1 MERFKIYNRRYL
13 GSKYKLLEFIEK
25 IVEENTENSKLFLD
39 LFAGTGVV
47 ADYFNKKYDV
57 VLNDL
62 LKCNYFS
69 YECFFSNL
77 EYDEKKLIE
86 IMKKYNKKIVE
97 DNNYYSENF
106 KDTYLSEKN
115 LKKVGFIRDDIDD
128 LFEKKEINKRE
139 KAILITSLIY
149 AVDRIANTVGHY
161 DAYRKN
167 GDLEKELI
175 LKFPQI
181 ENENNKN
188 NKIFCMDANELVKK
202 FSADIVYIDPPYNS
216 RQYSDAYHF
225 LENIATN
232 EKPDVFGVARKMDR
246 THIKSKYCLSSAKKT
261 LEELIE
267 EISAKYILFS
277 YNNTQQKANSRS
289 NARINDNEILE
300 ILKSKGEV
308 TVFEKD
314 FSPFTVGK
322 TNIKNHT
329 ERVFFCRVRKAEKNK
344 KNSKENII
352 NNTTEENTVAEENQ
366 LFILENI
373 KKKMVQS
380 PLNYTGGKF
389 RLLKQIFEKI
399 PENIDV
405 FYDIFCGGFN
415 VGANFNAK
423 KIIGIDKNKELIK
436 LLKFLKKQNYEKLE
450 KEIEGK
456 IEYYNLSNSFK
467 NGYEYYGCN
476 SYDGLGKYNKEKFLR
491 LREDYN
497 NQKKEILF
505 LLLIFYSFNNQIRFN
520 KKNEF
525 NLPVGKRDFN
535 SNLRKKLKNFIF
547 NLQLT
552 ETEFQ
557 NMDFRDINLEK
568 IDSKNTFFY
577 LDPPYLLGQASYNE
591 NNLWTEN
598 DEKDLLK
605 FLEKC
610 NEKGI
615 KFALSNVIEHKGNEN
630 RILKD
635 WCLKNKFCI
644 NYLDFNY
651 YNSNY
656 QIKKKNT
663 ITREVLITNF
673 NR

>member
-1 MERFKIYNRRYL
+1 MEKFKIYNRRYL

-25 IVEENTENSKLFLD
+25 IVQEHTKNCKIFLD

-62 LKCNYFS
+62 LKCNYIS
-69 YECFFSNL
+69 YECFFSDL
-77 EYDEKKLIE
+77 EYNEKKVMDIIE
-86 IMKKYNKKIVE
+86 KYNKKYVKKE
-97 DNNYYSENF
+97 NYYSKNF
-106 KDTYLSEKN
+106 KNTYLNEKN
-115 LKKVGFIRDDIDD
+115 LKKVGFIRDDIDN
-128 LFEKKEINKRE
+128 LFDKEVINKRE
-139 KAILITSLIY
+139 RAILITSLVY
-149 AVDRIANTVGHY
+149 AVDKIANTVGHY

-181 ENENNKN
+181 ENKNNRN
-188 NKIFCMDANELVKK
+188 NKIFCMDANELVKELK
-202 FSADIVYIDPPYNS
+202 ADIVYIDPPYNS

-232 EKPDVFGVARKMDR
+232 NKPEVFGVAKKMDR
-246 THIKSKYCLSSAKKT
+246 THIKSKYCLSNAKET
-261 LEELIE
+261 LEELVENIE
-267 EISAKYILFS
+267 AKYILFS

-289 NARINDNEILE
+289 NGRISDDEILE

-308 TVFEKD
+308 IVFEKD
-314 FSPFTVGK
+314 FNPFTVGK
-322 TNIKNHT
+322 TNIENHS
-329 ERVFFCRVRKAEKNK
+329 ERIFFCKVKKAK
-344 KNSKENII
+344 KNII
-352 NNTTEENTVAEENQ
+352 NNLTEENIVAEENQ
-366 LFILENI
+366 LFIIENT
-373 KKKMVQS
+373 KKNIVQS

-399 PENIDV
+399 PKDIDI

-450 KEIEGK
+450 KKIEEK
-456 IEYYNLSNSFK
+456 IEYYDLSNSYK

-497 NQKKEILF
+497 SQKKEILF

-520 KKNEF
+520 KRNEF

-535 SNLRKKLKNFIF
+535 SNLRKKLKNFIY
-547 NLQLT
+547 NLQLV
-552 ETEFQ
+552 ETEFESI
-557 NMDFRDINLEK
+557 DFRNIDLKKINQ
-568 IDSKNTFFY
+568 KNTFFY

-598 DEKDLLK
+598 DEKDLLR
-605 FLEKC
+605 FLERC
-610 NEKGI
+610 NRKKI
-615 KFALSNVIEHKGNEN
+615 KFALSNVMEHKGNEN

-635 WCLKNKFCI
+635 WSSKNNFFV

-656 QIKKKNT
+656 QIKRKNT
-663 ITREVLITNF
+663 VTKEVLITNF
-673 NR
+673 NIQFEK

>member
-175 LKFPQI
+175 LKIPQI
-181 ENENNKN
+181 ENDNNKN

-202 FSADIVYIDPPYNS
+202 FKADIVYIDPPYNS

-232 EKPDVFGVARKMDR
+232 KKPKVFGIAKKMDR
-246 THIKSKYCLSSAKKT
+246 THIKSKYCLSSAKQT
-261 LEELIE
+261 LEELIKNIE
-267 EISAKYILFS
+267 AKYILFS

-289 NARINDNEILE
+289 NARISDSEILE
-300 ILKSKGEV
+300 ILESKGKV
-308 TVFEKD
+308 TIFEKD
-314 FSPFTVGK
+314 FNPFTVGK
-322 TNIKNHT
+322 TNIENHT
-329 ERVFFCRVRKAEKNK
+329 ERIFFCEVKKFKKDDRKQKQNK
-344 KNSKENII
+344 TKKIKKENKLFEI
-352 NNTTEENTVAEENQ
+352 NNRE
-366 LFILENI
+366 
-373 KKKMVQS
+373 KKLSQS
-380 PLNYTGGKF
+380 PLNYTGRKF
-389 RLLKQIFEKI
+389 KLLKKIFEKI
-399 PENIDV
+399 PKDIEI

-415 VGANFNAK
+415 VGVNFNARK
-423 KIIGIDKNKELIK
+423 VIGIDKNKELIE
-436 LLKFLKKQNYEKLE
+436 LLEFLKKQNYEKLE
-450 KEIEGK
+450 KEIE
-456 IEYYNLSNSFK
+456 
-467 NGYEYYGCN
+467 
-476 SYDGLGKYNKEKFLR
+476 
-491 LREDYN
+491 
-497 NQKKEILF
+497 KK
-505 LLLIFYSFNNQIRFN
+505 
-520 KKNEF
+520 
-525 NLPVGKRDFN
+525 
-535 SNLRKKLKNFIF
+535 
-547 NLQLT
+547 
-552 ETEFQ
+552 
-557 NMDFRDINLEK
+557 
-568 IDSKNTFFY
+568 
-577 LDPPYLLGQASYNE
+577 
-591 NNLWTEN
+591 
-598 DEKDLLK
+598 
-605 FLEKC
+605 
-610 NEKGI
+610 
-615 KFALSNVIEHKGNEN
+615 
-630 RILKD
+630 
-635 WCLKNKFCI
+635 
-644 NYLDFNY
+644 
-651 YNSNY
+651 
-656 QIKKKNT
+656 
-663 ITREVLITNF
+663 
-673 NR
+673 

>member
-1 MERFKIYNRRYL
+1 MEKFKIYNRRYL

-25 IVEENTENSKLFLD
+25 IVQEHTKNCKIFLD

-62 LKCNYFS
+62 LRCNYIS
-69 YECFFSNL
+69 YECFFSDL
-77 EYDEKKLIE
+77 EYSEKKVTDIIE
-86 IMKKYNKKIVE
+86 KYNKKNVKKE
-97 DNNYYSENF
+97 NYYSKNF
-106 KDTYLSEKN
+106 KNTYLNEKN
-115 LKKVGFIRDDIDD
+115 LKKVGFIRDDIDN
-128 LFEKKEINKRE
+128 LFEKKLINKRE
-139 KAILITSLIY
+139 RAILITSLVY
-149 AVDRIANTVGHY
+149 AVDKIANTVGHY

-175 LKFPQI
+175 LKLPQI

-188 NKIFCMDANELVKK
+188 NKIFCMDANELVKG

-232 EKPDVFGVARKMDR
+232 NKPEVFGVAKKMDR
-246 THIKSKYCLSSAKKT
+246 THIKSKYCLSNAKET

-267 EISAKYILFS
+267 NIEAKYILFS

-289 NARINDNEILE
+289 NGRISDDEILE

-308 TVFEKD
+308 IVFEKD
-314 FSPFTVGK
+314 FNPFTVGK
-322 TNIKNHT
+322 TNIENHS
-329 ERVFFCRVRKAEKNK
+329 ERIFFCKVKKAK
-344 KNSKENII
+344 KNII
-352 NNTTEENTVAEENQ
+352 NNLTEENIVAEENQ
-366 LFILENI
+366 LFIIENT
-373 KKKMVQS
+373 KKNIVQS

-399 PENIDV
+399 PKDIDI

-450 KEIEGK
+450 KKIEEK

-476 SYDGLGKYNKEKFLR
+476 SYDGLGDYNKEKFLR

-535 SNLRKKLKNFIF
+535 SNLRKKLKNFIY
-547 NLQLT
+547 NLQLV
-552 ETEFQ
+552 ETKFESI
-557 NMDFRDINLEK
+557 DFREIDLKKINQN
-568 IDSKNTFFY
+568 NTFLY

-610 NEKGI
+610 NKKEI
-615 KFALSNVIEHKGNEN
+615 KFALSNVIEHKGNKN
-630 RILKD
+630 KILKE
-635 WCLKNKFCI
+635 WCSKNRFCI

-656 QIKKKNT
+656 QIKSKNT
-663 ITREVLITNF
+663 VTKEVLITNF
-673 NR
+673 NIQFEK

>member
-1 MERFKIYNRRYL
+1 MEKFKIYNRRYL

-25 IVEENTENSKLFLD
+25 IVQENTKNCKIFLD

-62 LKCNYFS
+62 LRCNYFS

-77 EYDEKKLIE
+77 EYDKKKLIE
-86 IMKKYNKKIVE
+86 IMKKYNEKVIK

-167 GDLEKELI
+167 GNLEKELI

-188 NKIFCMDANELVKK
+188 NKIFCMDANELVKE

-246 THIKSKYCLSSAKKT
+246 THIKSKYCLSSAKNT
-261 LEELIE
+261 LEDLIE
-267 EISAKYILFS
+267 NIEAKYILFS

-289 NARINDNEILE
+289 NARISDDE
-300 ILKSKGEV
+300 ILKILKYKGEV

-322 TNIKNHT
+322 TNIENHT
-329 ERVFFCRVRKAEKNK
+329 ERVFFCEVKNIEKEK
-344 KNSKENII
+344 KNRKNRENII
-352 NNTTEENTVAEENQ
+352 NKEIEKNKFFVNENE
-366 LFILENI
+366 
-373 KKKMVQS
+373 KKKILSQS

-389 RLLKQIFEKI
+389 KLLKQIFEKI

-423 KIIGIDKNKELIK
+423 KIIGIDKNKELIE

-450 KEIEGK
+450 KVIEK
-456 IEYYNLSNSFK
+456 RIKYYGLSDSFK
-467 NGYEYYGCN
+467 NGYEFYGCN
-476 SYDGLGKYNKEKFLR
+476 SYDGLGKYNKEKFLK

-497 NQKKEILF
+497 DEKNEILF

-520 KKNEF
+520 RKDEF

-547 NLQLT
+547 NLQST

-610 NEKGI
+610 NKKEI

-630 RILKD
+630 KILKD
-635 WCLKNKFCI
+635 WCSKNKFYI

-656 QIKKKNT
+656 QVKKKNT
-663 ITREVLITNF
+663 VTQEVLVTNF

>member
-13 GSKYKLLEFIEK
+13 GSKYKLLEFIKK
-25 IVEENTENSKLFLD
+25 IVEKNTENSKVFLD

-62 LKCNYFS
+62 LRCNYFS

-86 IMKKYNKKIVE
+86 IMKKYNEKIIE

-106 KDTYLSEKN
+106 KNTYLSEKN

-167 GDLEKELI
+167 GDLEKKLI

-188 NKIFCMDANELVKK
+188 NKIFCMDANELVKE

-267 EISAKYILFS
+267 DISAKYILFS

-289 NARINDNEILE
+289 NARISDSEILE
-300 ILKSKGEV
+300 ILESKGEV

-314 FSPFTVGK
+314 FNPFTVGK
-322 TNIKNHT
+322 TNI
-329 ERVFFCRVRKAEKNK
+329 
-344 KNSKENII
+344 
-352 NNTTEENTVAEENQ
+352 
-366 LFILENI
+366 
-373 KKKMVQS
+373 
-380 PLNYTGGKF
+380 
-389 RLLKQIFEKI
+389 
-399 PENIDV
+399 
-405 FYDIFCGGFN
+405 
-415 VGANFNAK
+415 
-423 KIIGIDKNKELIK
+423 
-436 LLKFLKKQNYEKLE
+436 
-450 KEIEGK
+450 
-456 IEYYNLSNSFK
+456 
-467 NGYEYYGCN
+467 
-476 SYDGLGKYNKEKFLR
+476 
-491 LREDYN
+491 
-497 NQKKEILF
+497 
-505 LLLIFYSFNNQIRFN
+505 
-520 KKNEF
+520 
-525 NLPVGKRDFN
+525 
-535 SNLRKKLKNFIF
+535 
-547 NLQLT
+547 
-552 ETEFQ
+552 
-557 NMDFRDINLEK
+557 
-568 IDSKNTFFY
+568 
-577 LDPPYLLGQASYNE
+577 
-591 NNLWTEN
+591 
-598 DEKDLLK
+598 
-605 FLEKC
+605 
-610 NEKGI
+610 
-615 KFALSNVIEHKGNEN
+615 
-630 RILKD
+630 
-635 WCLKNKFCI
+635 
-644 NYLDFNY
+644 
-651 YNSNY
+651 
-656 QIKKKNT
+656 
-663 ITREVLITNF
+663 
-673 NR
+673 

>member
-1 MERFKIYNRRYL
+1 MEKFKIYNRRYL

-25 IVEENTENSKLFLD
+25 IVQEHTKNCKIFLD

-62 LKCNYFS
+62 LKCNYIS
-69 YECFFSNL
+69 YECFFSDL
-77 EYDEKKLIE
+77 EYNEKKVMDIIE
-86 IMKKYNKKIVE
+86 KYNKKYVKKE
-97 DNNYYSENF
+97 NYYSKNF
-106 KDTYLSEKN
+106 KNTYLNEKN
-115 LKKVGFIRDDIDD
+115 LKKVGFIRDDIDN
-128 LFEKKEINKRE
+128 LFDKEVINKRE
-139 KAILITSLIY
+139 RAILITSLVY
-149 AVDRIANTVGHY
+149 AVDKIANTVGHY

-181 ENENNKN
+181 ENKNNRN
-188 NKIFCMDANELVKK
+188 NKIFCMDANELVKELK
-202 FSADIVYIDPPYNS
+202 ADIVYIDPPYNS

-232 EKPDVFGVARKMDR
+232 NKPEVFGVAKKMDR
-246 THIKSKYCLSSAKKT
+246 THIKSKYCLSNAKET
-261 LEELIE
+261 LEELVENIE
-267 EISAKYILFS
+267 AKYILFS

-289 NARINDNEILE
+289 NGRISDDEILE

-308 TVFEKD
+308 IVFEKD
-314 FSPFTVGK
+314 FNPFTVGK
-322 TNIKNHT
+322 TNIENHS
-329 ERVFFCRVRKAEKNK
+329 ERIFFCKVKKAK
-344 KNSKENII
+344 KNII
-352 NNTTEENTVAEENQ
+352 NNLTEENQ
-366 LFILENI
+366 LFMIENT
-373 KKKMVQS
+373 KKNIVQS

-399 PENIDV
+399 PKDIDI

-450 KEIEGK
+450 KKIEEK
-456 IEYYNLSNSFK
+456 IEYYDLSNSFK

-497 NQKKEILF
+497 SQKKEILF

-520 KKNEF
+520 KRNEF

-535 SNLRKKLKNFIF
+535 SNLRKKLKNFIY
-547 NLQLT
+547 NLQLV
-552 ETEFQ
+552 ETEFESI
-557 NMDFRDINLEK
+557 DFRNIDLKKINQ
-568 IDSKNTFFY
+568 KNTFFY

-598 DEKDLLK
+598 DEKDLLR
-605 FLEKC
+605 FLERC
-610 NEKGI
+610 NRKKI
-615 KFALSNVIEHKGNEN
+615 KFALSNVMEHKGNEN

-635 WCLKNKFCI
+635 WSSKNNFFV

-656 QIKKKNT
+656 QIKRKNT
-663 ITREVLITNF
+663 VTKEVLITNF
-673 NR
+673 NIQFEK

>member
-25 IVEENTENSKLFLD
+25 IVEENTENSKVFLD

-77 EYDEKKLIE
+77 EYDEEKLIT
-86 IMKKYNKKIVE
+86 IMKKYNQKIIE

-115 LKKVGFIRDDIDD
+115 LKKVGFIRDDIDN

-188 NKIFCMDANELVKK
+188 NKIFCMDANELVKE

-232 EKPDVFGVARKMDR
+232 NKPEVFGIAKKMDR
-246 THIKSKYCLSSAKKT
+246 THIKSKYCLSSAKQT
-261 LEELIE
+261 LEELIKNIE
-267 EISAKYILFS
+267 AKYLLFS
-277 YNNTQQKANSRS
+277 YNNTQQKADSRS

-329 ERVFFCRVRKAEKNK
+329 ERVFFCRVRKVGKNK

-352 NNTTEENTVAEENQ
+352 NNITEENTVAEENQ

-415 VGANFNAK
+415 VGVNFNAK

-436 LLKFLKKQNYEKLE
+436 LLKFLKKQDYEKLE
-450 KEIEGK
+450 KEIEEK

-535 SNLRKKLKNFIF
+535 SNLRKKLKNFIY
-547 NLQLT
+547 NLQMS

-557 NMDFRDINLEK
+557 NMDFRDINLEE
-568 IDSKNTFFY
+568 IDKKNTFLY
-577 LDPPYLLGQASYNE
+577 LDPPYLLGRASYNE

-598 DEKDLLK
+598 NEKDLLK
-605 FLEKC
+605 FLERC
-610 NEKGI
+610 NKKEI

-630 RILKD
+630 KILKD

-656 QIKKKNT
+656 QVKKKNT

-673 NR
+673 TR

>member
-1 MERFKIYNRRYL
+1 MKILEKFKIYNRRYL

-25 IVEENTENSKLFLD
+25 IVQEHTKKCKIFLD

-62 LKCNYFS
+62 LRCNYIS
-69 YECFFSNL
+69 YECFFSDL
-77 EYDEKKLIE
+77 EYSEKKVTDIIE
-86 IMKKYNKKIVE
+86 KYNKKNVKKE
-97 DNNYYSENF
+97 NYYSKNF
-106 KDTYLSEKN
+106 KNTYLNEKN
-115 LKKVGFIRDDIDD
+115 LKKVGFIRDDIDN
-128 LFEKKEINKRE
+128 LFEKKLINKRE
-139 KAILITSLIY
+139 RAILITSLVY
-149 AVDRIANTVGHY
+149 AVDKIANTVGHY

-167 GDLEKELI
+167 GVLEKELI
-175 LKFPQI
+175 LKLPQI

-202 FSADIVYIDPPYNS
+202 IKADIVYIDPPYNS

-232 EKPDVFGVARKMDR
+232 NKPEVFGVAKKMDR
-246 THIKSKYCLSSAKKT
+246 THIKSKYCLSNAKET
-261 LEELIE
+261 LEELVENIE
-267 EISAKYILFS
+267 AKYILFS

-289 NARINDNEILE
+289 NGRISDDEILE

-308 TVFEKD
+308 VVFEKD
-314 FSPFTVGK
+314 FNPFTVGK
-322 TNIKNHT
+322 TNIENHS
-329 ERVFFCRVRKAEKNK
+329 ERIFFCKVKKAK
-344 KNSKENII
+344 KNII
-352 NNTTEENTVAEENQ
+352 NNLTEENIVAEENQ
-366 LFILENI
+366 LFIIENT
-373 KKKMVQS
+373 KKNIAQS

-399 PENIDV
+399 PKDIDI

-450 KEIEGK
+450 KKIEEK
-456 IEYYNLSNSFK
+456 IEYYDLSNSFK

-497 NQKKEILF
+497 SQKKEILF

-520 KKNEF
+520 KRNEF

-535 SNLRKKLKNFIF
+535 SNLRKKLKNFIY
-547 NLQLT
+547 NLQLV
-552 ETEFQ
+552 ETEFESI
-557 NMDFRDINLEK
+557 DFRDIDLKK
-568 IDSKNTFFY
+568 INQKNTFFY

-598 DEKDLLK
+598 DEKDLLR
-605 FLEKC
+605 FLERC
-610 NEKGI
+610 NRKKI
-615 KFALSNVIEHKGNEN
+615 KFALSNVMEHKGNEN

-635 WCLKNKFCI
+635 WSSKNNFFV

-656 QIKKKNT
+656 QIKRKNT
-663 ITREVLITNF
+663 VTKEVLITNF
-673 NR
+673 NIQFEK

>member
-1 MERFKIYNRRYL
+1 MEKFKIYNRRYL

-25 IVEENTENSKLFLD
+25 IVQENTKNCKIFLD

-62 LKCNYFS
+62 LRCNYFS

-106 KDTYLSEKN
+106 KDTYLNEKN

-167 GDLEKELI
+167 GNLEKELI

-188 NKIFCMDANELVKK
+188 NKIFCMDANELVKE

-232 EKPDVFGVARKMDR
+232 EKLDVFGVARKMDR
-246 THIKSKYCLSSAKKT
+246 THIKSKYCLSSAKNT
-261 LEELIE
+261 LEDLIE
-267 EISAKYILFS
+267 NIEAKYILFS

-289 NARINDNEILE
+289 NARISDDE
-300 ILKSKGEV
+300 ILKILKYKGEV

-322 TNIKNHT
+322 TNIENHT
-329 ERVFFCRVRKAEKNK
+329 ERVFFCEVKNIEKEK
-344 KNSKENII
+344 KNRKNRENII
-352 NNTTEENTVAEENQ
+352 NKEIEKNKFFVNENE
-366 LFILENI
+366 
-373 KKKMVQS
+373 KKKILSQS

-389 RLLKQIFEKI
+389 KLLKQIFEKI

-423 KIIGIDKNKELIK
+423 KIIGIDKNKELIE

-450 KEIEGK
+450 KVIEK
-456 IEYYNLSNSFK
+456 RIKYYGLSDSFK
-467 NGYEYYGCN
+467 NGYEFYGCN
-476 SYDGLGKYNKEKFLR
+476 SYDGLGKYNKEKFLK

-497 NQKKEILF
+497 DEKNEILF

-520 KKNEF
+520 RKDEF

-547 NLQLT
+547 NLQST

-610 NEKGI
+610 NKKEI

-630 RILKD
+630 KILKD
-635 WCLKNKFCI
+635 WCSKNKFYI

-656 QIKKKNT
+656 QVKKKNT
-663 ITREVLITNF
+663 VTQEVLVTNF

>member
-1 MERFKIYNRRYL
+1 MEKFKIYNRRYL

-25 IVEENTENSKLFLD
+25 IVQEHTKNCKIFLD

-62 LKCNYFS
+62 LKCNYIS
-69 YECFFSNL
+69 YECFFSDL
-77 EYDEKKLIE
+77 EYNEKKVMDIIE
-86 IMKKYNKKIVE
+86 KYNKKYVKKE
-97 DNNYYSENF
+97 NYYSKNF
-106 KDTYLSEKN
+106 KNTYLNEKN
-115 LKKVGFIRDDIDD
+115 LKKVGFIRDDIDN
-128 LFEKKEINKRE
+128 LFDKEVINKRE
-139 KAILITSLIY
+139 RAILITSLVY
-149 AVDRIANTVGHY
+149 AVDKIANTVGHY

-181 ENENNKN
+181 ENKNNRN
-188 NKIFCMDANELVKK
+188 NKIFCMDANELVKELK
-202 FSADIVYIDPPYNS
+202 ADIVYIDPPYNS

-232 EKPDVFGVARKMDR
+232 NKPEVFGVAKKMDR
-246 THIKSKYCLSSAKKT
+246 THIKSKYCLSNAKET
-261 LEELIE
+261 LEELVENIE
-267 EISAKYILFS
+267 AKYILFS

-289 NARINDNEILE
+289 NGRFSDDEILE

-308 TVFEKD
+308 IVFEKD
-314 FSPFTVGK
+314 FNPFTVGK
-322 TNIKNHT
+322 TNIENHS
-329 ERVFFCRVRKAEKNK
+329 ERIFFCKVKKAK
-344 KNSKENII
+344 KNII
-352 NNTTEENTVAEENQ
+352 NNLTEENIVAEENQ
-366 LFILENI
+366 LFIIENT
-373 KKKMVQS
+373 KKNIVQS

-399 PENIDV
+399 PKDIDI

-450 KEIEGK
+450 KKIEEK
-456 IEYYNLSNSFK
+456 IEYYDLSNSFK

-497 NQKKEILF
+497 SQKKEILF

-520 KKNEF
+520 KRNEF

-535 SNLRKKLKNFIF
+535 SNLRKKLKNFIY
-547 NLQLT
+547 NLQLV
-552 ETEFQ
+552 ETEFESI
-557 NMDFRDINLEK
+557 DFRNIDLKKINQ
-568 IDSKNTFFY
+568 KNTLFY

-598 DEKDLLK
+598 DEKDLLR
-605 FLEKC
+605 FLERC
-610 NEKGI
+610 NRKKI
-615 KFALSNVIEHKGNEN
+615 KFALSNVMEHKGNEN

-635 WCLKNKFCI
+635 WSSKNNFFV

-656 QIKKKNT
+656 QIKRKNT
-663 ITREVLITNF
+663 VTKEVLITNF
-673 NR
+673 NIQFEK

>member
-1 MERFKIYNRRYL
+1 MEKFKIYNRRYL

-25 IVEENTENSKLFLD
+25 IVQEHTKNCKIFLD

-62 LKCNYFS
+62 LKCNYIS
-69 YECFFSNL
+69 YECFFSDL
-77 EYDEKKLIE
+77 EYNEKKVMDIIE
-86 IMKKYNKKIVE
+86 KYNKKYVKKE
-97 DNNYYSENF
+97 NYYSKNF
-106 KDTYLSEKN
+106 KNTYLNEKN
-115 LKKVGFIRDDIDD
+115 LKKVGFIRDDIDN
-128 LFEKKEINKRE
+128 LFDKEVINKRE
-139 KAILITSLIY
+139 RAILITSLVY
-149 AVDRIANTVGHY
+149 AVDKIANTVGHY

-181 ENENNKN
+181 ENKNNRN
-188 NKIFCMDANELVKK
+188 NKIFCMDANELVKELK
-202 FSADIVYIDPPYNS
+202 ADIVYIDPPYNS

-232 EKPDVFGVARKMDR
+232 NKPEVFGVAKKMDR
-246 THIKSKYCLSSAKKT
+246 THIKSKYCLSNAKET
-261 LEELIE
+261 LEELVENIE
-267 EISAKYILFS
+267 AKYILFS

-289 NARINDNEILE
+289 NGRISDDEILE

-308 TVFEKD
+308 IVFEKD
-314 FSPFTVGK
+314 FNPFTVGK
-322 TNIKNHT
+322 TNIENHS
-329 ERVFFCRVRKAEKNK
+329 ERIFFCKVKKAK
-344 KNSKENII
+344 KNII
-352 NNTTEENTVAEENQ
+352 NNLTEENIVAEENQ
-366 LFILENI
+366 LFIIENT
-373 KKKMVQS
+373 KKNIVQS

-399 PENIDV
+399 PKDIDI

-450 KEIEGK
+450 KK
-456 IEYYNLSNSFK
+456 IEEKIKYYDLSNSFK

-497 NQKKEILF
+497 SQKKEILF

-520 KKNEF
+520 KRNKF

-535 SNLRKKLKNFIF
+535 SNLRKKLKNFIY
-547 NLQLT
+547 NLQLV
-552 ETEFQ
+552 ETEFESI
-557 NMDFRDINLEK
+557 DFRNIDLKKINQ
-568 IDSKNTFFY
+568 KNTFFY

-598 DEKDLLK
+598 DEKDLLR
-605 FLEKC
+605 FLERC
-610 NEKGI
+610 NRKKI
-615 KFALSNVIEHKGNEN
+615 KFALSNVMEHKGNEN

-635 WCLKNKFCI
+635 WSSKNNFFV

-656 QIKKKNT
+656 QIKRKNT
-663 ITREVLITNF
+663 VTKEVLITNF
-673 NR
+673 NIQFEK

>member
-1 MERFKIYNRRYL
+1 LEKFKIYNRRYL

-25 IVEENTENSKLFLD
+25 IVQENTKNCKIFLD

-62 LKCNYFS
+62 LRCNYFS

-77 EYDEKKLIE
+77 EYDKKKLIE
-86 IMKKYNKKIVE
+86 IMKKYNEKVIK

-167 GDLEKELI
+167 GNLEKELI

-188 NKIFCMDANELVKK
+188 NKIFCMDANELVKE

-246 THIKSKYCLSSAKKT
+246 THIKSKYCLSSAKNT
-261 LEELIE
+261 LEDLIE
-267 EISAKYILFS
+267 NIEAKYILFS

-289 NARINDNEILE
+289 NARISDDE
-300 ILKSKGEV
+300 ILKILKYKGEV

-322 TNIKNHT
+322 TNIENHT
-329 ERVFFCRVRKAEKNK
+329 ERVFFCEVKNIEKEK
-344 KNSKENII
+344 KNRKNRENII
-352 NNTTEENTVAEENQ
+352 NKEIEKNKFFVNENE
-366 LFILENI
+366 
-373 KKKMVQS
+373 KKKILSQS

-389 RLLKQIFEKI
+389 KLLKQIFEKI

-423 KIIGIDKNKELIK
+423 KIIGIDKNKELIE

-450 KEIEGK
+450 KVIEK
-456 IEYYNLSNSFK
+456 RIKYYGLSDSFK
-467 NGYEYYGCN
+467 NGYEFYGCN
-476 SYDGLGKYNKEKFLR
+476 SYDGLGKYNKEKFLK

-497 NQKKEILF
+497 DEKNEILF

-520 KKNEF
+520 RKDEF

-547 NLQLT
+547 NLQST

-610 NEKGI
+610 NKKEI

-630 RILKD
+630 KILKD
-635 WCLKNKFCI
+635 WCSKNKFYI

-656 QIKKKNT
+656 QVKKKNT
-663 ITREVLITNF
+663 VTQEVLVTNF

>member
-1 MERFKIYNRRYL
+1 MEKFKIYNRRYL

-25 IVEENTENSKLFLD
+25 IIKENTKNSKIFLD

-62 LKCNYFS
+62 LRCNYFS

-77 EYDEKKLIE
+77 EYNEKKITE
-86 IMKKYNKKIVE
+86 IINKYNKKNVKKE
-97 DNNYYSENF
+97 NYYSKNF
-106 KDTYLSEKN
+106 KNTYLSEKN
-115 LKKVGFIRDDIDD
+115 LKKVGFIRDNIDD
-128 LFEKKEINKRE
+128 LFEKKEINERE

-149 AVDRIANTVGHY
+149 AIDKIANTVGHY

-167 GDLEKELI
+167 GDLEKKLI

-181 ENENNKN
+181 EDKYNNN
-188 NKIFCMDANELVKK
+188 NNIFCEDANELVKEFK
-202 FSADIVYIDPPYNS
+202 ADIVYIDPPYNS

-232 EKPDVFGVARKMDR
+232 NKPEVFGVAKKMDR
-246 THIKSKYCLSSAKKT
+246 THIKSKYCLSNAKQT

-267 EISAKYILFS
+267 NIEAKYILFS

-314 FSPFTVGK
+314 FNPFTVGK
-322 TNIKNHT
+322 TNIENHT
-329 ERVFFCRVRKAEKNK
+329 ERIFFCKVKKIGKNK
-344 KNSKENII
+344 KNSKENIV
-352 NNTTEENTVAEENQ
+352 NNITEQNIVAEENR
-366 LFILENI
+366 LFLIENI
-373 KKKMVQS
+373 KKKTVQS

-389 RLLKQIFEKI
+389 KLLKQIFEKI
-399 PENIDV
+399 PKNVDI

-415 VGANFNAK
+415 VGVNFNAK
-423 KIIGIDKNKELIK
+423 KIIGIDKNKELVE
-436 LLKFLKKQNYEKLE
+436 LLEFLKKQDYEKLE
-450 KEIEGK
+450 KEIEEK
-456 IEYYNLSNSFK
+456 IKYYELSNSFK

-476 SYDGLGKYNKEKFLR
+476 SSKGLGKYNKEKFLK
-491 LREDYN
+491 LRQDYN
-497 NQKKEILF
+497 KQKDELLF

-535 SNLRKKLKNFIF
+535 SNLRKKLKNFIRNF
-547 NLQLT
+547 QLV
-552 ETEFQ
+552 ETEFK
-557 NMDFRDINLEK
+557 NMDFRNINLEE
-568 IDSKNTFFY
+568 IDNKNTFFY

-591 NNLWTEN
+591 NNSWTE
-598 DEKDLLK
+598 KDDSDLFK

-610 NEKGI
+610 DNKGI
-615 KFALSNVIEHKGNEN
+615 KFALSNVIEHKGREN
-630 RILKD
+630 KILKD
-635 WCLKNKFCI
+635 WCSKNKFYI
-644 NYLDFNY
+644 NNIDFNY

-656 QIKKKNT
+656 QVKNKNT
-663 ITREVLITNF
+663 VTQEVLITNF
-673 NR
+673 K

>member
-1 MERFKIYNRRYL
+1 MEKFKIYNRRYL

-25 IVEENTENSKLFLD
+25 IIKENTKNSKIFLD

-62 LKCNYFS
+62 LRCNYFS

-77 EYDEKKLIE
+77 EYNEKKITE
-86 IMKKYNKKIVE
+86 IINKYNKKNVKKE
-97 DNNYYSENF
+97 NYYSKNF
-106 KDTYLSEKN
+106 KNTYLSEKN
-115 LKKVGFIRDDIDD
+115 LKKVGFIRDNIDD
-128 LFEKKEINKRE
+128 LFEKKEINERE

-149 AVDRIANTVGHY
+149 AIDKIANTVGHY

-167 GDLEKELI
+167 GDLEKKLI

-181 ENENNKN
+181 EDKYNNN
-188 NKIFCMDANELVKK
+188 NNIFCEDANELVKEFK
-202 FSADIVYIDPPYNS
+202 ADIVYIDPPYNS

-232 EKPDVFGVARKMDR
+232 NKPEVFGVAKKMDR
-246 THIKSKYCLSSAKKT
+246 THIKSKYCLSNAKQT

-267 EISAKYILFS
+267 NIEAKYILFS

-314 FSPFTVGK
+314 FNPFTVGK
-322 TNIKNHT
+322 TNIENHT
-329 ERVFFCRVRKAEKNK
+329 ERIFFCKVKKIGKNK
-344 KNSKENII
+344 KNSKENIV
-352 NNTTEENTVAEENQ
+352 NNITEQNIVAEENR
-366 LFILENI
+366 LFLIENI
-373 KKKMVQS
+373 KKKTVQS

-389 RLLKQIFEKI
+389 KLLKQIFEKI
-399 PENIDV
+399 PKNVDI

-415 VGANFNAK
+415 VGVNFNAK
-423 KIIGIDKNKELIK
+423 KIIGIDKNKELVE
-436 LLKFLKKQNYEKLE
+436 LLEFLKKQDYEKLE
-450 KEIEGK
+450 KEIEEK
-456 IEYYNLSNSFK
+456 IKYYELSNSFK

-476 SYDGLGKYNKEKFLR
+476 SSKGLGKYNKEKFLK
-491 LREDYN
+491 LRQDYN
-497 NQKKEILF
+497 KQKDELLF

-535 SNLRKKLKNFIF
+535 SNLRKKLKNFIR
-547 NLQLT
+547 NLQLV
-552 ETEFQ
+552 ETEFK
-557 NMDFRDINLEK
+557 NMDFRNINLEE
-568 IDSKNTFFY
+568 IDNKNTFFY

-591 NNLWTEN
+591 NNSWTE
-598 DEKDLLK
+598 KDDSDLFK

-610 NEKGI
+610 DNKGI
-615 KFALSNVIEHKGNEN
+615 KFALSNVIEHKGREN
-630 RILKD
+630 KILKD
-635 WCLKNKFCI
+635 WCSKNKFYI
-644 NYLDFNY
+644 NNIDFNY

-656 QIKKKNT
+656 QVKNKNT
-663 ITREVLITNF
+663 VTQEVLITNF
-673 NR
+673 K

>member
-1 MERFKIYNRRYL
+1 MEKFKIYNRRYL

-25 IVEENTENSKLFLD
+25 IVQENTKNCKIFLD

-106 KDTYLSEKN
+106 KDTYLNEKN

-167 GDLEKELI
+167 GNLEKELI

-188 NKIFCMDANELVKK
+188 NKIFCMDANELVKE

-232 EKPDVFGVARKMDR
+232 EKLDVFGVARKMDR
-246 THIKSKYCLSSAKKT
+246 THIKSKYCLSSAKNT
-261 LEELIE
+261 LEDLIE
-267 EISAKYILFS
+267 NIEAKYILFS

-289 NARINDNEILE
+289 NARISDDE
-300 ILKSKGEV
+300 ILKILKYKGEV

-322 TNIKNHT
+322 TNIENHT
-329 ERVFFCRVRKAEKNK
+329 ERVFFCEVKNIEKEK
-344 KNSKENII
+344 KNRKNRENII
-352 NNTTEENTVAEENQ
+352 NKEIEKNKFFVNENE
-366 LFILENI
+366 
-373 KKKMVQS
+373 KKKILSQS

-389 RLLKQIFEKI
+389 KLLKQIFEKI

-423 KIIGIDKNKELIK
+423 KIIGIDKNKELIE

-450 KEIEGK
+450 KVIEK
-456 IEYYNLSNSFK
+456 RIKYYGLSDSFK
-467 NGYEYYGCN
+467 NGYEFYGCN
-476 SYDGLGKYNKEKFLR
+476 SYDGLGKYNKEKFLK

-497 NQKKEILF
+497 DEKNEILF

-520 KKNEF
+520 RKDEF

-547 NLQLT
+547 NLQST

-610 NEKGI
+610 NKKEI

-630 RILKD
+630 KILKD
-635 WCLKNKFCI
+635 WCSKNKFYI

-656 QIKKKNT
+656 QVKKKNT
-663 ITREVLITNF
+663 VTQEVLVTNF

>member
-25 IVEENTENSKLFLD
+25 IVQENTKNCKIFLD

-86 IMKKYNKKIVE
+86 IMKKYNEKIIE

-115 LKKVGFIRDDIDD
+115 LKKVGFIRDDIDN
-128 LFEKKEINKRE
+128 LFEKKEINERE

-202 FSADIVYIDPPYNS
+202 FKADIVYIDPPYNS

-246 THIKSKYCLSSAKKT
+246 THIKSKYCLSSAKNT
-261 LEELIE
+261 LEDLIE
-267 EISAKYILFS
+267 NIEAKYILFS

-289 NARINDNEILE
+289 NARISDDE
-300 ILKSKGEV
+300 ILKILKYKGEV

-322 TNIKNHT
+322 TNIENHT
-329 ERVFFCRVRKAEKNK
+329 ERVFFCEVKNIEKEK
-344 KNSKENII
+344 KNRKNRENII
-352 NNTTEENTVAEENQ
+352 NKEIEKNKFFVNENE
-366 LFILENI
+366 
-373 KKKMVQS
+373 KKKILSQS

-389 RLLKQIFEKI
+389 KLLKQIFEKI

-423 KIIGIDKNKELIK
+423 KIIGIDKNKELIE

-450 KEIEGK
+450 KVIEK
-456 IEYYNLSNSFK
+456 RIKYYGLSDSFK
-467 NGYEYYGCN
+467 NGYEFYGCN
-476 SYDGLGKYNKEKFLR
+476 SYDGLGKYNKEKFLK

-497 NQKKEILF
+497 DEKNEILF

-520 KKNEF
+520 RKDEF

-547 NLQLT
+547 NLQST

-591 NNLWTEN
+591 NNLWTAN

-610 NEKGI
+610 NKKEI

-630 RILKD
+630 KILKD
-635 WCLKNKFCI
+635 WCSKNKFYI

-656 QIKKKNT
+656 QVKKKNT
-663 ITREVLITNF
+663 VTQEVLVTNF

>member
-1 MERFKIYNRRYL
+1 LEKFKIYNRRYL

-25 IVEENTENSKLFLD
+25 IVQEHTKNCKIFLD

-62 LKCNYFS
+62 LRCNYIS
-69 YECFFSNL
+69 YECFFSDL
-77 EYDEKKLIE
+77 EYSEKKVTDIIE
-86 IMKKYNKKIVE
+86 KYNKKNVKKE
-97 DNNYYSENF
+97 NYYSKNF
-106 KDTYLSEKN
+106 KNTYLNEKN
-115 LKKVGFIRDDIDD
+115 LKKVGFIRDDIDN
-128 LFEKKEINKRE
+128 LFEKKLINKRE
-139 KAILITSLIY
+139 RAILITSLVY
-149 AVDRIANTVGHY
+149 AVDKIANTVGHY

-175 LKFPQI
+175 LKLPQI

-188 NKIFCMDANELVKK
+188 NKIFCMDANELVKG

-232 EKPDVFGVARKMDR
+232 NKPEVFGVAKKMDR
-246 THIKSKYCLSSAKKT
+246 THIKSKYCLSNAKET
-261 LEELIE
+261 LEELVENIE
-267 EISAKYILFS
+267 AKYILFS

-289 NARINDNEILE
+289 NGRISDDEILE

-308 TVFEKD
+308 IVFEKD
-314 FSPFTVGK
+314 FNPFTVGK
-322 TNIKNHT
+322 TNIENHS
-329 ERVFFCRVRKAEKNK
+329 ERIFFCKVKKAK
-344 KNSKENII
+344 KNII
-352 NNTTEENTVAEENQ
+352 NNLTEENIVAEENQ
-366 LFILENI
+366 LFIIENT
-373 KKKMVQS
+373 KKNIVQS

-399 PENIDV
+399 PKDIDI

-450 KEIEGK
+450 KKIEEK

-476 SYDGLGKYNKEKFLR
+476 SYDGLGNYNKEKFLR

-535 SNLRKKLKNFIF
+535 SNLRKKLKNFIY
-547 NLQLT
+547 NLQLV
-552 ETEFQ
+552 ETEFESI
-557 NMDFRDINLEK
+557 DFREIDLKKINQ
-568 IDSKNTFFY
+568 KNTFLY

-610 NEKGI
+610 NKKEI
-615 KFALSNVIEHKGNEN
+615 KFALSNVIEHKGNKN
-630 RILKD
+630 KILKD
-635 WCLKNKFCI
+635 WCSKNKFCI

-656 QIKKKNT
+656 QIKSKNT
-663 ITREVLITNF
+663 VTKEVLITNF
-673 NR
+673 NIQFEK

>member
-1 MERFKIYNRRYL
+1 MKILEKFKIYNRRYL

-25 IVEENTENSKLFLD
+25 IVQEHTKKCKIFLD

-62 LKCNYFS
+62 LRCNYIS
-69 YECFFSNL
+69 YECFFSDL
-77 EYDEKKLIE
+77 EYSEKKVTDIIE
-86 IMKKYNKKIVE
+86 KYNKKNVKKE
-97 DNNYYSENF
+97 NYYSKNF
-106 KDTYLSEKN
+106 KNTYLNEKN
-115 LKKVGFIRDDIDD
+115 LKKVGFIRDDIDN
-128 LFEKKEINKRE
+128 LFEKKLINKRE
-139 KAILITSLIY
+139 RAILITSLVY
-149 AVDRIANTVGHY
+149 AVDKIANTVGHY

-175 LKFPQI
+175 LKLPQI

-202 FSADIVYIDPPYNS
+202 IKADIVYIDPPYNS

-232 EKPDVFGVARKMDR
+232 NKPEVFGVAKKMDR
-246 THIKSKYCLSSAKKT
+246 THIKSKYCLSNAKET
-261 LEELIE
+261 LEELVENIE
-267 EISAKYILFS
+267 AKYILFS

-289 NARINDNEILE
+289 NGRISDDEILE

-308 TVFEKD
+308 VVFEKD
-314 FSPFTVGK
+314 FNPFTVGK
-322 TNIKNHT
+322 TNIENHS
-329 ERVFFCRVRKAEKNK
+329 ERIFFCKVKKAK
-344 KNSKENII
+344 KNII
-352 NNTTEENTVAEENQ
+352 NNLTEENIVAEENQ
-366 LFILENI
+366 LFIIENT
-373 KKKMVQS
+373 KKNIVQS

-399 PENIDV
+399 PKDIDI

-450 KEIEGK
+450 KKIEEK
-456 IEYYNLSNSFK
+456 IEYYDLSNSFK

-497 NQKKEILF
+497 SQKKEILF

-520 KKNEF
+520 KRNEF

-535 SNLRKKLKNFIF
+535 SKLRKKLKNFIY
-547 NLQLT
+547 NLQLV
-552 ETEFQ
+552 ETEFESI
-557 NMDFRDINLEK
+557 DFRDIDLKK
-568 IDSKNTFFY
+568 INQKNTFFY
-577 LDPPYLLGQASYNE
+577 LDPPYLLGKASYNE

-598 DEKDLLK
+598 DEKDLLR
-605 FLEKC
+605 FLERC
-610 NEKGI
+610 NRKKI
-615 KFALSNVIEHKGNEN
+615 KFALSNVMEHKGNEN

-635 WCLKNKFCI
+635 WSSKNNFFV

-656 QIKKKNT
+656 QIKRKNT
-663 ITREVLITNF
+663 VTKEVLITNF
-673 NR
+673 NIQFEK